1 MKNQQEITSIVVLA
15 YNGLKEVTRPCIESI
30 LKNTPKGSYELVL
43 VDNASSDGTAAYFE
57 ALHSQYDHITLCLNQ
72 QNKGY
77 AGGNNDGM
85 RLAKGAYIVLLN
97 NDTLVPQ
104 GWLNRLL
111 GLLKANGN
119 VGLVGPVTNSAGNE
133 QRIEISG
140 LNESN
145 FEQHIAPY
153 LERQRGRWFTTER
166 LGFYCV
172 AMKRVVMER
181 VGLLDERF
189 GLGMFEDDDYCI
201 RVRNAGYALAV
212 TEDCFVY
219 HKGSVSFGKLSVDSY
234 RELFMKNRALF
245 TRLHGTQWSFADIAL
260 RYWEKFNADLSSYR
274 HNIDEANINPAIER
288 VLVRWENFHHL
299 LVQVHRAEL
308 AGLSEAG
315 AKDSP
320 IIKRAKWKIRWHHFR
335 RNVMRGTWSE
345 RRKYVAH
352 IALRLKHRLLS
363 GSAPGGLY
371 PEVQALVSA
380 VSAPATGTNVV
391 IFPATVD
398 YSYMTQRPQQLA
410 NAFADAGY
418 FVIYGT
424 LNNISDKVDVAQ
436 QIRTN
441 LWLVNERCFPHLVH
455 VVQPDKAIYYC
466 MWPNNAKHLDYLP
479 YSPLLYDYMDE
490 LSLLDLPSDELER
503 DHQYM
508 LEKADLITVSADR
521 LMEKLPQHVLPK
533 ALLINNAVSS
543 EFIKAVEDYNGV
555 ADELAPFDG
564 RPVLGY
570 YGAIAEWLDF
580 DLVERLATDLPEAVV
595 VLVGPVSEGVTKRI
609 SMMTKTHPNI
619 LLLPPRKQLELV
631 PLLKRFDVCLIP
643 FVKNPVTDA
652 VSPVKLF
659 EYFTTGKSVVTTD
672 LAECAKY
679 STIHIGK
686 THESFVRS
694 VKSILAEPGRM
705 HDEQNKLIALD
716 NTWNLRVAQILAAI
730 AIKDIAA

>member
-1 MKNQQEITSIVVLA
+1 MKDQQEITSIVVLA

-57 ALHSQYDHITLCLNQ
+57 ALHSQYDHVTLCLNQ
-72 QNKGY
+72 HNKGY

-97 NDTLVPQ
+97 NDTLVPPE
-104 GWLNRLL
+104 WLDRLL
-111 GLLKANGN
+111 GLLKTNEN
-119 VGLVGPVTNSAGNE
+119 IGLAGPVTNSAGNE

-153 LERQRGRWFTTER
+153 LERQRGQWFTTER

-172 AMKRVVMER
+172 AMKRAVMER
-181 VGLLDERF
+181 VGFLDERF

-212 TEDCFVY
+212 IEDCFVY
-219 HKGSVSFGKLSVDSY
+219 HKGSVSFGKLSVASY
-234 RELFMKNRALF
+234 RELFEKNRALI

-260 RYWEKFNADLSSYR
+260 GYWEKFNADLSSYR
-274 HNIDEANINPAIER
+274 HNIDEVNIDPAIER

-308 AGLSEAG
+308 AGLSGKGTEE
-315 AKDSP
+315 SP
-320 IIKRAKWKIRWHHFR
+320 TIKRAKWKIRWHHFR
-335 RNVMRGTWSE
+335 RNVVRGTWSE

-352 IALRLKHRLLS
+352 LARRVKKRLLPA
-363 GSAPGGLY
+363 SATGGLH

-380 VSAPATGTNVV
+380 VPAPAAEMNVV

-398 YSYMTQRPQQLA
+398 FSYMTQRPQQLA

-424 LNNISDKVDVAQ
+424 LNHVSDKVDVAQ
-436 QIRTN
+436 QVRPN
-441 LWLVNERCFPHLVH
+441 LWLVNERYFPHLVH
-455 VVQPDKAIYYC
+455 VVHADKAIYFC

-479 YSPLLYDYMDE
+479 YSSLLYDYMDE
-490 LSLLDLPSDELER
+490 LSLLDLPPDELHR

-508 LEKADLITVSADR
+508 LEKADLVTVSADR
-521 LMEKLPQHVLPK
+521 LMEKLPQSVLPK
-533 ALLINNAVSS
+533 ALLINNAVSM
-543 EFIKAVEDYNGV
+543 EFIKAVEDYEGV

-580 DLVERLATDLPEAVV
+580 DLIERLATDLPDAIV
-595 VLVGPVSEGVTKRI
+595 VLVGPVSGAVSKRI
-609 SMMTKTHPNI
+609 SNITKTHMNV
-619 LLLPPRKQLELV
+619 LLLPPRRQLELV
-631 PLLKRFDVCLIP
+631 PLLKRFDVCMIP

-659 EYFTTGKSVVTTD
+659 EYFSTGKPVVTTE
-672 LAECAKY
+672 LAECVKY
-679 STIHIGK
+679 PTIRIGK
-686 THESFVRS
+686 SPDAFIDE
-694 VKSILAEPGRM
+694 VKR
-705 HDEQNKLIALD
+705 
-716 NTWNLRVAQILAAI
+716 ILAAPHNLPNEMLKSVALHNTWRHRVTQI
-730 AIKDIAA
+730 VGVCKAHK